1 MSQHKQVSSF
11 TELSPFLREKKNMW
25 TKEINEDPAMGQNWY
40 YKKDLW
46 VFQHLDGENSPLYVD
61 SEYLEHRHCR
71 IKSATL
77 SVTALGK
84 KYQVF

>member
-1 MSQHKQVSSF
+1 
-11 TELSPFLREKKNMW
+11 
-25 TKEINEDPAMGQNWY
+25 MGQNWY